1 MSPRIA
7 WVLPAVVAFAL
18 VAFAVRMRSERP
30 AVADWEPTWEITTE
44 AVPSLA
50 TLGTPPDRAAC
61 GRALGKLRSVQ
72 SDLFPTPDLAI
83 DETVR
88 EWVAIAED
96 AMFECPPSSRD
107 LPDLAEAYAELAR
120 LEAEVAA
127 AIDFDVDAR

>member
-7 WVLPAVVAFAL
+7 WLLTVLVALAL
-18 VAFAVRMRSERP
+18 VAFAVCSRSERP
-30 AVADWEPTWEITTE
+30 AVTDWEPTWEITTA

-50 TLGTPPDRAAC
+50 TLGSPPDRAVC
-61 GRALGKLRSVQ
+61 GHALGVLRSVQ

-83 DETVR
+83 DEAVR

-107 LPDLAEAYAELAR
+107 LPDLATAYEELAR

-127 AIDFDVDAR
+127 AIDVDVDAG